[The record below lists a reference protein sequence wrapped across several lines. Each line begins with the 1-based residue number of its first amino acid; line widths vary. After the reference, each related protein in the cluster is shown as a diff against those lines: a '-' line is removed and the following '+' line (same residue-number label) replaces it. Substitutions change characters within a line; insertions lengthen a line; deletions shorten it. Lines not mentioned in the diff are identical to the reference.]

1 MMQAHWNLLAAI
13 VEMDE
18 VCLDPMKRVLANGK
32 AGRISEVSIRPFLQV
47 I

>member
-1 MMQAHWNLLAAI
+1 MQAHWNLLAAI

-18 VCLDPMKRVLANGK
+18 VCLDPMKRVLGK
-32 AGRISEVSIRPFLQV
+32 GNFGRISELTIRPLLQV